1 MFAAD
6 AKFCAEQFGKAL
18 GAGCAAVGNAEDNLV
33 RQLHSSCVGAVFEE
47 NQFVAATDNSDFR
60 DAA

>member
-18 GAGCAAVGNAEDNLV
+18 GAGDAAVGDGKDNMI
-33 RQLHSSCVGAVFEE
+33 R
-47 NQFVAATDNSDFR
+47 
-60 DAA
+60 

>member
-18 GAGCAAVGNAEDNLV
+18 GAGCAAVGNAEDDLV
-33 RQLHSSCVGAVFEE
+33 R
-47 NQFVAATDNSDFR
+47 
-60 DAA
+60 